1 MKATDRPPMTV
12 VAAVG
17 VQSVIEAMI
26 EAEAEAEAEAAATE
40 GIDHRTM
47 EVYPAEK

>member
-1 MKATDRPPMTV
+1 MKAIGRLPMTV

-17 VQSVIEAMI
+17 VQPVIEAMI
-26 EAEAEAEAEAAATE
+26 EAEAEAAATE

>member
-1 MKATDRPPMTV
+1 MKAINRLPMIV
-12 VAAVG
+12 GAAVG

-26 EAEAEAEAEAAATE
+26 EAEAEAAATE

-47 EVYPAEK
+47 EVYLAEK

>member
-1 MKATDRPPMTV
+1 MKAIDRLPMTV

-17 VQSVIEAMI
+17 VQDVIEAMI
-26 EAEAEAEAEAAATE
+26 EAEAEAAATE
-40 GIDHRTM
+40 GTDHLTM

>member
-1 MKATDRPPMTV
+1 MKAIDRPPMTV
-12 VAAVG
+12 VAAVE
-17 VQSVIEAMI
+17 VQTVIEAVI
-26 EAEAEAEAEAAATE
+26 EAEAEAEAAARE

>member
-26 EAEAEAEAEAAATE
+26 EAEAEAEAAATE

>member
-1 MKATDRPPMTV
+1 MKAIDRLPMTA

-26 EAEAEAEAEAAATE
+26 EAEAEAAATE
-40 GIDHRTM
+40 EIDHRTM

>member
-26 EAEAEAEAEAAATE
+26 EAEAEAAAAATE